1 MEKIG
6 KKEISGGDRELCGL
20 ILNITATGELHEV
33 KNPARYLGK
42 CVPRSLSSIGVFKN
56 QKGR

>member
-20 ILNITATGELHEV
+20 ILNIIVIGELYEV
-33 KNPARYLGK
+33 KNFVRYLGK
-42 CVPRSLSSIGVFKN
+42 CVLRSLSSIGVFKN
-56 QKGR
+56 